1 MPKGCGGRRLQHAF
15 DLTWALIE
23 REVKVQ
29 YKATAVGLIWALAGP
44 LLQLAV
50 YSFLFSRVL
59 TLDIP
64 NYHLFVFPGILAWT
78 WFQASVNQSTTCIT
92 AQPDLIRQPT
102 FRPLVLPVVTV
113 GGTMLNYLMALPLFF
128 GAAALSGFAV
138 HLSALLLPLLI
149 LIQFCLTV
157 GIGYWVA
164 ALNVVFRDTQRIVQ
178 VVLQLSTFLTPVFY
192 SEKSVPDEWAF
203 VYTINP
209 MSVMIRA
216 YRDVLYVGRAPE
228 HVPLLLVTLV
238 GVVMLVTG
246 KRYFDRM
253 RGRFVEET

>member
-1 MPKGCGGRRLQHAF
+1 MPNGRERRRVQHAL
-15 DLTWALIE
+15 DLTLALIE

-29 YKATAVGLIWALAGP
+29 YKATAIGVMWALAGP

-92 AQPDLIRQPT
+92 SQPELIRQPT
-102 FRPLVLPVVTV
+102 FRPLVLPIVTV
-113 GGTMLNYLMALPLFF
+113 GGTLLNYLMALPLFF
-128 GAAALSGFAV
+128 VAAAFSGFSLHLSG
-138 HLSALLLPLLI
+138 LLLPLL
-149 LIQFCLTV
+149 LVIQFCLTV

-178 VVLQLSTFLTPVFY
+178 VLLQLAMFLTPVFY
-192 SEKSVPDEWAF
+192 SAKSVPEEWAF
-203 VYTINP
+203 VYVVNP
-209 MSVMIRA
+209 MSILIDA
-216 YRDVLYVGRAPE
+216 YRDVLYFGRSPSALPLVIVGAIG
-228 HVPLLLVTLV
+228 VALLVF
-238 GVVMLVTG
+238 GR
-246 KRYFDRM
+246 RYFQHM